1 VTKINQKCIE
11 ITATEKSTEVIA
23 IFITNSTKIIIVI
36 VIMLKKISVILI
48 RDMIIKSAANNSN
61 KISLSFYRM
70 RSKSRPKLNNPLFLI
85 FIHWSHWNILFRCSY
100 QKKNDMLSSYYPTGP
115 TFFMPENF
123 PVWQLFHTFF

>member
-1 VTKINQKCIE
+1 MTKINQKCIE
-11 ITATEKSTEVIA
+11 ITATEKSTEVVA

-61 KISLSFYRM
+61 KISLSLYRM

-85 FIHWSHWNILFRCSY
+85 FIHWSH
-100 QKKNDMLSSYYPTGP
+100 
-115 TFFMPENF
+115 
-123 PVWQLFHTFF
+123 